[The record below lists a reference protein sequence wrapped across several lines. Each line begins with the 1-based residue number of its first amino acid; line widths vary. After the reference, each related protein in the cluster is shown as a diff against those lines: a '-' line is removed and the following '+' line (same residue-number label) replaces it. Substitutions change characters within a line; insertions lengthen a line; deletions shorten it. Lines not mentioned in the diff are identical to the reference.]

1 MVRQLEADILATPSK
16 GVALVTGA
24 AQGMGKDIALRLASD
39 GYDVAINDLPNK
51 LELLK
56 EVQSQIEAT
65 GKKSTILTADIS
77 IESKVKEMVE
87 STVSQLGSLEV
98 MVSNAGICT
107 TKSMLE
113 VDAEEWD
120 RFFAINTRGTF
131 LCYKYAAIQMI
142 HQGRGGRIIGASSIA
157 SKRGWEM
164 GSAYSGSKFAVRG
177 LTQSAASELGRYGIT
192 VNTYAP
198 GFIDTPMLAD
208 AANSV
213 ASGADRAVADKA
225 WAGMAPLNRIGQ
237 TADVAGLVS
246 FLASSESS
254 FITGQSVSVVYS
266 RRSPLRVIFS

>member
-1 MVRQLEADILATPSK
+1 MVQQLDAEVLAPPTK

-39 GYDVAINDLPNK
+39 GFDVAINDLPSK
-51 LELLK
+51 LDLLK
-56 EVQSQIEAT
+56 EVESQIVAA
-65 GKKSTILTADIS
+65 GRKSTILVADIS
-77 IESKVKEMVE
+77 LESKVKEMVE

-142 HQGRGGRIIGASSIA
+142 RQGRGGRIIGATSIA

-177 LTQSAASELGRYGIT
+177 LTQSAASELGQYGIT

-213 ASGADRAVADKA
+213 APGADRSVADKT
-225 WAGMAPLNRIGQ
+225 WAGMAPLNRIGRPE
-237 TADVAGLVS
+237 DIAGLVS
-246 FLASSESS
+246 FLASPESS
-254 FITGQSVSVVYS
+254 FITGQSINVNGGIIYD
-266 RRSPLRVIFS
+266 